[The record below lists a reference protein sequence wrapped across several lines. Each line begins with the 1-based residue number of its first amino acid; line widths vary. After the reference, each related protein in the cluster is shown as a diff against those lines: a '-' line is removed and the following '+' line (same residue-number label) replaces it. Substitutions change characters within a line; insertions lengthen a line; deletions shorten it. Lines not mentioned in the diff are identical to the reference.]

1 MYWIKILQ
9 IVVAVALMLV
19 ILLQN
24 QGSGVSGIFGGGGN
38 VYSTK
43 RGLDKILFRATIVI
57 AVIFFVVSFLNII
70 L

>member
-9 IVVAVALMLV
+9 IIVAVALMLV

-24 QGSGVSGIFGGGGN
+24 KGTGVGGVFGGGGN

-57 AVIFFVVSFLNII
+57 TVLFFVVSFLNIV